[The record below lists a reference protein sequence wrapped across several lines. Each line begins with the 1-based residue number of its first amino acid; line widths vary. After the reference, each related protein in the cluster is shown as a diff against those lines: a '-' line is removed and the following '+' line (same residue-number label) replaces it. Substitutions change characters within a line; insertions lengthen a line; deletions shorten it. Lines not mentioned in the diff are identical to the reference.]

1 MYNKYITDKYLY
13 MFCFFNKYVKI
24 ISLGLTFNVTIFT
37 KLSIDNLK
45 FINDDCNMRDN
56 LAKEN
61 YITG

>member
-1 MYNKYITDKYLY
+1 MYNEYYRQVFIYVL
-13 MFCFFNKYVKI
+13 FFNKYVKI

-45 FINDDCNMRDN
+45 FINDDCNMSDN
-56 LAKEN
+56 LAKDN